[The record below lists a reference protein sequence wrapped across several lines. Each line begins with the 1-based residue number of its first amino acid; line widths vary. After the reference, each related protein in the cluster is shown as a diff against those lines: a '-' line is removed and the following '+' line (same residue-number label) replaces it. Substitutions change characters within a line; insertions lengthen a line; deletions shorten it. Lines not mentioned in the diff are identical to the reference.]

1 MSKSASQGMPQFD
14 GSLLRSKEPKKHVI
28 LVAFSPP
35 FCLLYLSLSL
45 SLSPHPSHSITTP
58 TWLPDGYIKISRL
71 YVFDPSGLK
80 DYGCATQQNLI
91 PFFPWIASS

>member
-45 SLSPHPSHSITTP
+45 LIRRIPLPPQHGYQMALSKFLDCMCLT
-58 TWLPDGYIKISRL
+58 LR
-71 YVFDPSGLK
+71 
-80 DYGCATQQNLI
+80 A
-91 PFFPWIASS
+91 